1 MAATTATTPASAQDV
16 AAHIPRNLVLG
27 TAIVFA
33 IAVGICLLAGLTPFD
48 AAAVAALPSLVA
60 GPFIGGLITMI
71 SYHHAA
77 PADA

>member
-1 MAATTATTPASAQDV
+1 MTATTAQDV
-16 AAHIPRNLVLG
+16 ANHIPRNLVGG

-33 IAVGICLLAGLTPFD
+33 IACGICLLAGLSPFN
-48 AAAVAALPSLVA
+48 AVAVAALPSLVA

-71 SYHHAA
+71 SYHHAE